1 MDRCI
6 VFGIPW
12 RRIISWKLFCP
23 VLVGNITP
31 KRGSVGKNLGR
42 IIRINASY
50 FFSNACFFFIFPSL
64 FPYYEANDAS
74 EKRFLFLGEV

>member
-1 MDRCI
+1 MEEDNFLEVVLSSFDRKYYSKA
-6 VFGIPW
+6 
-12 RRIISWKLFCP
+12 RICWEES
-23 VLVGNITP
+23 
-31 KRGSVGKNLGR
+31 RKNQ
-42 IIRINASY
+42 RINASY